1 MKHVLVV
8 DDSPET
14 REIIQMVF
22 VGIEDEIQID
32 FAVNSKQAI
41 DLFNN
46 NSYSACILDVSLP
59 DITGYYLGELIRKSC
74 SDMPLAFLT
83 NYEGSFTKE
92 NAELINA
99 SYWAKSEVFSNPM
112 QLREIIA
119 ELATDV
125 DCSDKVLIEQPAVLK
140 QIS

>member
-74 SDMPLAFLT
+74 NDMPLAFLT
-83 NYEGSFTKE
+83 NYEGSFTRE

-112 QLREIIA
+112 QLRKIIA
-119 ELATDV
+119 ELATEV

>member
-1 MKHVLVV
+1 
-8 DDSPET
+8 
-14 REIIQMVF
+14 MVF

-99 SYWAKSEVFSNPM
+99 SYWAKSEVLVKSNTVKSKLIM
-112 QLREIIA
+112 
-119 ELATDV
+119 ELAMT
-125 DCSDKVLIEQPAVLK
+125 
-140 QIS
+140 